1 MTISYKASQELVDN
15 GYMTKEKQA
24 EGIRNGDITSPPKYE
39 FAPEPVKR
47 AYEALQLAIEE
58 NRKDWEANLPNG
70 STLGKVTLNISK

>member
-1 MTISYKASQELVDN
+1 MTLSYKASQELVDN

-24 EGIRNGDITSPPKYE
+24 EGIKNGDITSPPKYE

>member
-1 MTISYKASQELVDN
+1 MKLSFIASEELVKK
-15 GYMTKEKQA
+15 GYLTKEKQA
-24 EGIRNGDITSPPKYE
+24 EGIKNGDITSPPKYE

>member
-1 MTISYKASQELVDN
+1 MTLSYKASQELVDN

-58 NRKDWEANLPNG
+58 NRKDWEDNLPNG